1 MVAHIR
7 TKQKSR
13 WQRTTPQSVFSI
25 HGVNKG
31 HWSYEYKTLLEKR
44 QIEEEKKESDAK
56 AVEVGQSYIFD
67 GLELNAE
74 LATIHFRSHAFSN
87 SHSHHSS
94 T

>member
-44 QIEEEKKESDAK
+44 QIEEEKKK
-56 AVEVGQSYIFD
+56 ATQKQLKLV
-67 GLELNAE
+67 NH
-74 LATIHFRSHAFSN
+74 T
-87 SHSHHSS
+87 SS
-94 T
+94 MA